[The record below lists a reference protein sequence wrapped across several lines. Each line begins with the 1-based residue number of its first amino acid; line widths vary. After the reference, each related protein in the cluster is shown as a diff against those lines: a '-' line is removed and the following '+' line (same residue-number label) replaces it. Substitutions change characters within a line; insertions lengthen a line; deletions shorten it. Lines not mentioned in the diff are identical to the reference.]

1 MSQIQVDNIYNK
13 EATGSPNFPLGA
25 NVTGVVTATSFSG
38 SGANLTGIDATALKD
53 SNGTV
58 RVQANTTGAV
68 ITGNVS
74 VGGTLTYEDVTNVDA
89 VGVITAR
96 DGIRVGAGKSIGS
109 DGAAVVYYGNGA
121 NLSGID
127 AAPVASGVANGSIGV
142 GTAVAVQSD
151 GKFVAVTG
159 TNAFNGNAAE
169 ITSTGYAHIDMAY
182 APDVDKVLVKYV
194 SSANDHTYVQVGT
207 PSADGKTVTWATG
220 TRPNGTSVSAYSS
233 MCYDTTNNKV
243 VVLFR
248 DEGGRID
255 SAVGTISGTTINWG
269 TIVNVDAGTGHWGCG
284 ISFDSSTGKCIGAW
298 YQNSSS
304 YELSIGT
311 VSGTSI
317 TWGST
322 ATSNSGDPQ
331 LYPHVAAENGH
342 FVLGGRS
349 KYHVGSYSGTT
360 ITMAGGAGGEQPIP
374 FGSGT
379 STHSRLA
386 VDSATS
392 TYMMAACKDGSG
404 GGAMPSV
411 LGATRSGTTLTFSD
425 EQVLMQNGSQN
436 ISVCYAGAAKKFFC
450 MFDHATDQDVYST
463 IIQVTGTNIS
473 MTDKYKFST
482 ESSTTLNA
490 SAGVYNP
497 DKGAVVT
504 VWRNTGSSGH
514 GHYYVE
520 GIRNSNGTRGGFV
533 GFSNAAYTNG
543 QTAKV
548 SITGAIS
555 TNQSGLTV
563 AGAYYLKGDG
573 TIAMSQG
580 AGDFLVGNALSATNL
595 LLR

>member
-1 MSQIQVDNIYNK
+1 MSKVRAEQYTNRLG
-13 EATGSPNFPLGA
+13 TGAPEIPYGVTVPEGA
-25 NVTGVVTATSFSG
+25 SID
-38 SGANLTGIDATALKD
+38 GAGGLNLTGIATA
-53 SNGTV
+53 GTFKGSIE
-58 RVQANTTGAV
+58 ATTASFS
-68 ITGNVS
+68 GNVS
-74 VGGTLTYEDVTNVDA
+74 IAGTLTYEDVTNIDA
-89 VGVITAR
+89 VGLITAR
-96 DGIRVGAGKSIGS
+96 GGIEITGNIGLGGS
-109 DGAAVVYYGNGA
+109 TYGSSGQGLTSGGSGA
-121 NLSGID
+121 NATWSSIE
-127 AAPVASGVANGSIGV
+127 AAPTASGVVSGSIGV
-142 GTAVAVQSD
+142 GTAVAVQAD
-151 GKFVAVTG
+151 GKFVTVTG
-159 TNAFNGNAAE
+159 TNAFNGNTTVLE
-169 ITSTGYAHIDMAY
+169 TQGYQHVDMSY
-182 APDVDKVLVKYV
+182 APDVDKVILKYV
-194 SSANDHTYVQVGT
+194 NSGDGKTYVKIGT
-207 PSADGKTVTWATG
+207 PSADGKTVTWAAG
-220 TRPNGTSVSAYSS
+220 TQPNGGSASGYSS
-233 MCYDTTNNKV
+233 MCYDTINNKV

-248 DEGGRID
+248 DEGSRID
-255 SAVGTISGTTINWG
+255 SVVGTISGTTINWG

-304 YELSIGT
+304 YELSVGT

-331 LYPHVAAENGH
+331 LYPHIAAENGH
-342 FVLGGRS
+342 FVLAGRS
-349 KYHVGSYSGTT
+349 YYHVGSYSGTT

-374 FGSGT
+374 FGSGNT
-379 STHSRLA
+379 THSRLA

-392 TYMMAACKDGSG
+392 TYIMGGCKDGAG

-411 LGATRSGTTLTFSD
+411 FGATRSGTTLTFTD

-436 ISVCYAGAAKKFFC
+436 IAVCYAGAAKKFFC
-450 MFDHATDQDVYST
+450 LFDHATDQDVYST
-463 IIQVTGTNIS
+463 IIQIVGTTIS

-482 ESSTTLNA
+482 QSSSSLNA
-490 SAGVYNP
+490 SSGVYNP
-497 DKGAVVT
+497 DKGAVVA
-504 VWRNTGSSGH
+504 VWRNTGASGH
-514 GHYYVE
+514 GYYYVE

-580 AGDFLVGNALSATNL
+580 AGDFLVGNALSSTNL

>member
-1 MSQIQVDNIYNK
+1 MSELLVSNIYNQ
-13 EATGSPNFPLGA
+13 EGEGAPNFPKGA
-25 NVTGVVTATSFSG
+25 IVTGVATATSFKGDLTGTASLA
-38 SGANLTGIDATALKD
+38 SNLTGSPDITVGTITA
-53 SNGTV
+53 SGS
-58 RVQANTTGAV
+58 
-68 ITGNVS
+68 VS
-74 VGGTLTYEDVTNVDA
+74 IGGTLTYEDVTNIDS

-109 DGAAVVYYGNGA
+109 DGAAVVYYGDGA

-151 GKFVAVTG
+151 GKFAAVTG
-159 TNAFNGNAAE
+159 SNAFNGNAAE
-169 ITSTGYAHIDMAY
+169 ITSTGYKHIDMAY

-207 PSADGKTVTWATG
+207 PSADGKTVTWATPG

-342 FVLGGRS
+342 FVISGRS

-379 STHSRLA
+379 STHSRIT

-404 GGAMPSV
+404 GGAVPSV

-436 ISVCYAGAAKKFFC
+436 IAVCYAGAAKKFFC

-463 IIQVTGTNIS
+463 IIQIIGTTIS

-497 DKGAVVT
+497 DKGAVVA